1 MKNLLQ
7 TLRPDLKDKL
17 DLNELA
23 QAVHDKY
30 ITAAWV
36 LHRKTCRLDA
46 RDFLEAVGYKKSF
59 EYVNKK
65 RFKVFS

>member
-1 MKNLLQ
+1 MSGKNEVI
-7 TLRPDLKDKL
+7 KNYSEMSN
-17 DLNELA
+17 NELA

>member
-1 MKNLLQ
+1 MSNS
-7 TLRPDLKDKL
+7 
-17 DLNELA
+17 ELA

>member
-1 MKNLLQ
+1 MSN
-7 TLRPDLKDKL
+7 
-17 DLNELA
+17 NELA
-23 QAVHDKY
+23 QAVKDKY

-36 LHRKTCRLDA
+36 LHRKTCREDA
-46 RDFLEAVGYKKSF
+46 RYFLEAVGYKKSF